1 MGEDMQKPEA
11 LCTAVGMENA
21 TATWGPVW
29 WVLRKLNLEQPDKPA
44 IPLLGLQP
52 EALTAETGI
61 DPCPSVHGGV
71 VPSRRRQKQHQRPW
85 GEEWVNRGRSH
96 TPDYPSALKRKDVL
110 TRATTWVDLE
120 GLRVK

>member
-44 IPLLGLQP
+44 LPLLGLQP

-61 DPCPSVHGGV
+61 DPCAPAFTAAWFPAGGGRN
-71 VPSRRRQKQHQRPW
+71 STSA
-85 GEEWVNRGRSH
+85 RGG
-96 TPDYPSALKRKDVL
+96 TN
-110 TRATTWVDLE
+110 
-120 GLRVK
+120 G